1 MLSGE
6 ATNTNF
12 QVLTRS
18 GLESTIYRTQ
28 GEHANHYIIDA
39 QETFVECHT
48 MSGYS
53 GVRLHKFYYIKNV
66 IQVSSMANQWSY
78 RLHNF
83 GGNDDGLH
91 INKNFIFFISK
102 YQYTV
107 P

>member
-83 GGNDDGLH
+83 GGNDENL
-91 INKNFIFFISK
+91 IFFISK
-102 YQYTV
+102 YQCTV

>member
-1 MLSGE
+1 VSQHYKNP
-6 ATNTNF
+6 TKR
-12 QVLTRS
+12 V
-18 GLESTIYRTQ
+18 GLSTIYRTQ

-91 INKNFIFFISK
+91 MELKNFCHLVS
-102 YQYTV
+102 
-107 P
+107 